1 MKTQTHTGPA
11 FRRANLGFTLV
22 ELMIALLIGLFLTG
36 GVLTLVGAMKRT
48 STSQTGLSQLQ
59 DNERIAMSLIA
70 GIIQSAGYYPDPVA
84 NTSATFFAATTT
96 SPVFASGQAITGSGA
111 STANDSISVRYTTSG
126 SDQLIN
132 CTGNTSAA
140 QQTWTNTLTVD
151 TATGTLQCVLLIGT
165 TAQPAVQLISG
176 VTNLKILYGV
186 QANTS
191 LSNNSVD
198 TYLDAPAVSAGG
210 YWDKVLSVK
219 VTLSFV
225 HPLAGQPGQPPAGT
239 TIPFTRVIALMNK
252 TGVNS

>member
-1 MKTQTHTGPA
+1 
-11 FRRANLGFTLV
+11 
-22 ELMIALLIGLFLTG
+22 
-36 GVLTLVGAMKRT
+36 MKRT

-59 DNERIAMSLIA
+59 DNERIAMGLIA
-70 GIIQSAGYYPDPVA
+70 GIVQSAGYYPDPVN

-96 SPVFASGQAITGSGA
+96 SPVFASGQAITGTGA

-126 SDQLIN
+126 TDKVLN
-132 CTGNTSAA
+132 CTGNWVNA

-151 TATGTLQCVLLIGT
+151 TATKTLQCVLLIGT
-165 TAQPAVQLISG
+165 AAQPAVQLISG
-176 VTNLKILYGV
+176 VTNLKIMYGV
-186 QANTS
+186 QATTS

-225 HPLAGQPGQPPAGT
+225 NPLEGQPGQPAVGR
-239 TIPFTRVIALMNK
+239 TIDFTRVISLMNK